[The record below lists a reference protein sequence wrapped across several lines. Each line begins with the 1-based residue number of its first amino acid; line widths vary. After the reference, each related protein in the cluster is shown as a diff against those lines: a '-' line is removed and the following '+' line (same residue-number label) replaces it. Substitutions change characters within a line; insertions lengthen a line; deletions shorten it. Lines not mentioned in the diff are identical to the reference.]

1 MMQAYERLIRYARI
15 HTTSDENAD
24 TTPSA
29 ARQFDLSR
37 LLAEE
42 MTALGFQD
50 VMVDEHA
57 YTYGVVPASEG
68 CGDWPSVGLIAH
80 LDTAPDVSGE
90 GVKPQLV
97 PDYDGKDLP
106 IGSRVL
112 SPEQFP
118 DLKKLIGHTLITT
131 AGDTLL
137 GADDKAG
144 IAEILTAC
152 EEILEEKPPHGR
164 IAVCFVPDEEIGH
177 GAALLPLDRLGA
189 EFAYTVDG
197 GEPDEINYETFNAAE
212 AVVDFHGVNVHP
224 GSAKGIMRNASLLAM
239 EFDSLLP
246 AGERP
251 EHTEGYEGFFHLT
264 QMQGDVEKAQ
274 LHYIIRDHDADRFE
288 FRKQTMAE
296 KVLSLNRKY
305 GEGAASLLIREQY
318 PNMAEI
324 LSSHPE
330 IIRRAEAAVRM
341 AGLQPRC
348 VPIRGG
354 TDGAQLSFRGLP
366 CPNLGTG
373 GAAFHGPYEHISVQN
388 MELCVR
394 ILKNLLLQPP
404 HENKA
409 DRGSYDAA
417 GRHFPAE

>member
-1 MMQAYERLIRYARI
+1 MQAYERLIRYARI
-15 HTTSDENAD
+15 YTTSDENAEI
-24 TTPSA
+24 TPST
-29 ARQFDLSR
+29 ARQFDLSNM
-37 LLAEE
+37 LAEE
-42 MTALGFQD
+42 MNAMGFQA
-50 VMVDEHA
+50 VTVDEHA

-68 CGDWPSVGLIAH
+68 CEDRPSVGLIAH
-80 LDTAPDVSGE
+80 LDTAPDFSGE

-118 DLKKLIGHTLITT
+118 DLKNLIGHTLITT
-131 AGDTLL
+131 DGNTLL

-152 EEILEEKPPHGR
+152 EEIMEEHLPHGR

-177 GAALLPLDRLGA
+177 GAALLSLERLGA
-189 EFAYTVDG
+189 AFAYTVDG
-197 GEPDEINYETFNAAE
+197 GDPEEINYETFNAAE
-212 AVVDFHGVNVHP
+212 AVVDFQGVNVHP
-224 GSAKGIMRNASLLAM
+224 GEAKGIMRNASLLAM

-264 QMQGDVEKAQ
+264 QMQGNVENAQ
-274 LHYIIRDHDADRFE
+274 LRYIIRDHDADRFE
-288 FRKQTMAE
+288 ARKRKMAE
-296 KVLSLNRKY
+296 NIQSLNRKY
-305 GEGAASLLIREQY
+305 GEGAASLLIRDQY
-318 PNMAEI
+318 RNMAEI
-324 LSSHPE
+324 LSGHPE
-330 IIRRAEAAVRM
+330 IIRRAEEAVRS

-348 VPIRGG
+348 VPVRGG

-373 GAAFHGPYEHISVQN
+373 GSAFHGPYEHISIQN
-388 MELCVR
+388 MDLCVR
-394 ILKNLLLQPP
+394 ILKNLLTQPP
-404 HENKA
+404 QETPTN
-409 DRGSYDAA
+409 
-417 GRHFPAE
+417 